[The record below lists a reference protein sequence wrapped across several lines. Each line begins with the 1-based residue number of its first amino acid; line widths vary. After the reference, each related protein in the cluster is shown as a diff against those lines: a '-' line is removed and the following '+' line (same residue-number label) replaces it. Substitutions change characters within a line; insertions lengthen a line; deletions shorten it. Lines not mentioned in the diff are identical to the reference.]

1 MECLPLDSAVFHSAK
16 QFSNARFA
24 PSLPQLF
31 SLMDESMPRKHGGH
45 FVLPPL
51 DPSAK
56 KTLLGHAHH
65 KQLTLTLANKTFMCD
80 GVLFCFSEVR
90 VIS

>member
-1 MECLPLDSAVFHSAK
+1 MECLPLSKNVFHSAK

-24 PSLPQLF
+24 PSLDNLF
-31 SLMDESMPRKHGGH
+31 SLMDESMPVKYRGN

-56 KTLLGHAHH
+56 KTLLCHAHH
-65 KQLTLTLANKTFMCD
+65 KQITLTLANKTFVQD